1 MANKSEGEVRAALV
15 AALIDNPRQL
25 GEVYKLDPDMNLKAK
40 NIVEL
45 EGAANESA
53 VGNLRC
59 SIRAIL
65 DGVIPN
71 SPTVSTQAIG
81 SLRGLVRDNRDF
93 PPDVM
98 EHLNEVLLEL
108 QDRAESKVFKEVEAE
123 VRRHGSK
130 ELLQLVEQRGGV
142 YAYSLPHYLN
152 FPCKEDPERYWF
164 KVGCTKGNFEDRV
177 ISSHRQTSLPED
189 PVIRRTYFS
198 KSLDP
203 RAMEKK
209 FHKMLEASGLR
220 TEANHGGVEWFATTE
235 SQLDAIAELLGFE
248 VSRPDEVDE
257 A

>member
-93 PPDVM
+93 PPDIM

-108 QDRAESKVFKEVEAE
+108 QDRADSKV
-123 VRRHGSK
+123 
-130 ELLQLVEQRGGV
+130 
-142 YAYSLPHYLN
+142 YA
-152 FPCKEDPERYWF
+152 
-164 KVGCTKGNFEDRV
+164 
-177 ISSHRQTSLPED
+177 
-189 PVIRRTYFS
+189 
-198 KSLDP
+198 
-203 RAMEKK
+203 
-209 FHKMLEASGLR
+209 
-220 TEANHGGVEWFATTE
+220 
-235 SQLDAIAELLGFE
+235 
-248 VSRPDEVDE
+248 
-257 A
+257 